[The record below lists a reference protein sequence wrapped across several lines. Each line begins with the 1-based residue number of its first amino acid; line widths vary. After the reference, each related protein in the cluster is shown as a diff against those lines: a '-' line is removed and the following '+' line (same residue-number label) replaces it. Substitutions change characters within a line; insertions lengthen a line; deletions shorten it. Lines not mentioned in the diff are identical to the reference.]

1 MRPPRF
7 EMPFFGDEKSIE
19 LIEMLLA
26 CTSAPYSRLQFEA
39 GHLTATGLVL
49 HPAGHAVA
57 MVLHGSLNRW
67 LLPGGHIEVEDTDI
81 LAAAA
86 REVLEETGLAVHS
99 PTIIGAD
106 VHGIPPKLKNGV
118 QLEPYHLHHDVLV
131 GFRTDQTDLVISP
144 ESKDL
149 KWVHPLD
156 FDAFAVPQNVRRG
169 YARMLA
175 LVSQ

>member
-1 MRPPRF
+1 MKSPCF
-7 EMPFFGDEKSIE
+7 EFPFIGDEKSIE

-26 CTSAPYSRLQFEA
+26 CTPNPYSRVQFQP

-49 HPAGHAVA
+49 HPDGQAIA
-57 MVLHGSLNRW
+57 MVLHGRLHRW
-67 LLPGGHIEVEDTDI
+67 LLPGGHVEEEDTDI

-86 REVLEETGLAVHS
+86 REVLEETGLVVHS
-99 PTIIGAD
+99 AAIIGAD
-106 VHGIPPKLKNGV
+106 VHGIPPKFKNGV
-118 QLEPYHLHHDVLV
+118 LVEPYHLHHDVLV
-131 GFRTDQTDLVISP
+131 ACRTDQTELLISP

-149 KWVHPLD
+149 KWIHPPD
-156 FDAFAVPQNVRRG
+156 FDAYAVPQNVRRG